1 MFYTVD
7 EEKTLILVVGIM
19 LVVYLLL
26 IGFGIA
32 TYIMNAIAYQ
42 KIASR
47 RLIANPWLAWIPIA
61 SSWLIG
67 SIVDEYDGKN
77 GLKRKWR
84 VVLLTLSII
93 SVGGIVAGYVGLVA
107 WAIKMSLQS
116 GLMEANVAGMIGIV
130 IVFYVLVIIAAI
142 VATAQGFCNA
152 ICIYKIFESTVPEKS
167 VKYLLLYLLVPMAG
181 SICLL
186 RCRNQ
191 GYEKVIVPETYPT
204 YTEMPQQII
213 SEEMV
218 AEETISEETTS
229 EETTL
234 EE

>member
-1 MFYTVD
+1 MLYTVD
-7 EEKTLILVVGIM
+7 EEKTLILVVCIM
-19 LVVYLLL
+19 LVVYLFL

-32 TYIMNAIAYQ
+32 SYIMNSLALH

-47 RLIANPWLAWIPIA
+47 RQIPNPWLAWIPVA

-93 SVGGIVAGYVGLVA
+93 SVGGIVAGYIGLVA
-107 WAIKMSLQS
+107 WAVKMSMQS
-116 GLMEANVAGMIGIV
+116 ELMGADIAGSIGIFV
-130 IVFYVLVIIAAI
+130 VFYVFLIVAAI
-142 VATAQGFCNA
+142 VAAAQGFCNA

-181 SICLL
+181 SICLM

-191 GYEKVIVPETYPT
+191 GYEKIIVPEPVYPT
-204 YTEMPQQII
+204 YSDEIQSVNSGTTEAV
-213 SEEMV
+213 ELGN
-218 AEETISEETTS
+218 AEEKTS
-229 EETTL
+229 EE
-234 EE
+234 